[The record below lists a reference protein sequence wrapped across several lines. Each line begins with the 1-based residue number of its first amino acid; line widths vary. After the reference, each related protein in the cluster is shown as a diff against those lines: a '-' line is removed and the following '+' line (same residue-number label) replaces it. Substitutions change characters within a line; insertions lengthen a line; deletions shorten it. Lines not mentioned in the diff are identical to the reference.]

1 MNDFGVE
8 KTFLVFF
15 FLHGGGGVGALDGPW
30 VRTLDVGMG

>member
-15 FLHGGGGVGALDGPW
+15 SFYTVEEELELC